1 MAVAPNDTTIAMM
14 DEVDGKV
21 DSDVDGEVGSEVDN
35 DVDGEVDDE
44 VEFLEINWKRS
55 QVVQP
60 LSS

>member
-14 DEVDGKV
+14 DEVDGEV
-21 DSDVDGEVGSEVDN
+21 DSEVDN
-35 DVDGEVDDE
+35 DVDGDVDGEVDDE

>member
-1 MAVAPNDTTIAMM
+1 MHTMAVAPNDTTIAMM
-14 DEVDGKV
+14 DEVDGEV
-21 DSDVDGEVGSEVDN
+21 DSEVDN
-35 DVDGEVDDE
+35 DVDGDVDGEVDDE